1 MASAEGIHTAE
12 GSWRLLTHWLTHDWR
27 WLALFVAVAAAICL
41 FARLSDRL
49 LMLWDRLLDW
59 EGGKAWPVP
68 AALLPSG
75 IGLVSL
81 FGKSLPQTC
90 QAIIIVLLL
99 LAVATLQAYGQQY
112 NNRDRLKTKNQ
123 FADLVDEIRQGRR
136 EAQVRFSDLVNEVE
150 QARRNAEEAR
160 RDAEARFLDLFGEI
174 EKGRRLSRLQ
184 AASLKLQ
191 FERRFKYIANGIND
205 IAAYL
210 ASEDEGSGSV

>member
-1 MASAEGIHTAE
+1 VASAEGIHTAE

-49 LMLWDRLLDW
+49 LRLWDRLLDW

-136 EAQVRFSDLVNEVE
+136 EAQEGRAESEIRFSDLVNEVE

-174 EKGRRLSRLQ
+174 ES
-184 AASLKLQ
+184 
-191 FERRFKYIANGIND
+191 RFKYIANGIND